1 MIKTTHRRVPAGLAP
16 ELKIAIEELKSRLQ
30 IDELSEKDRKR
41 LRKELGIFSAEIESL
56 SRQADPVRLRPSV
69 FDPGNPSTIGFFVAL
84 ALTAQQR
91 ASLAAIEDFY
101 GSGIYAIY
109 YKGRHPDY
117 RAISGTETPIYVG
130 QTVHNPS
137 KGVVDGTPGT
147 KLCARLSE
155 HAKSVARAGNLSL
168 TDFEYRALVVSL
180 GWETAAEN
188 HLLGIFKPVWNKE
201 IGLIFGI
208 GKHGDSASTRANR
221 RSPWDTMHPG
231 RGWAAD
237 SPSHKRNQSMLS
249 KLLKDHFSL
258 NPPFKSFEE
267 ILRVFVE
274 KLRQSAT

>member
-1 MIKTTHRRVPAGLAP
+1 MIKITRRRTPAGLAP

-30 IDELSEKDRKR
+30 IDELSETDRKR

-101 GSGIYAIY
+101 GSGVYAIY
-109 YKGRHPDY
+109 YKGKHPDY

-137 KGVVDGTPGT
+137 KGIVEGTPGI
-147 KLCARLSE
+147 KLCARLRE
-155 HAKSVARAGNLSL
+155 HAKSIGRAENLSL
-168 TDFEYRALVVSL
+168 ADFEYRALVVSL

-188 HLLGIFKPVWNKE
+188 HLLAIFKPVWNKE
-201 IGLIFGI
+201 IGIISGI
-208 GKHGDSASTRANR
+208 GKHGDSATRRANS
-221 RSPWDTMHPG
+221 RSTWDTLHAG
-231 RGWAAD
+231 RKWAAD
-237 SPSHKRNQSMLS
+237 SPNHKRDQAALS
-249 KLLKDHFSL
+249 KSVKDHLSL